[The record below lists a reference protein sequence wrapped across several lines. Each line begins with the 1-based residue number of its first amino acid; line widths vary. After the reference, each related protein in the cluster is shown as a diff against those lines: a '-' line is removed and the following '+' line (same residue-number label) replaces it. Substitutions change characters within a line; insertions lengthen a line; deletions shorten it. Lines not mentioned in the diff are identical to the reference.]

1 MKTNVD
7 RAARLQQAATRM
19 MIEGNVK
26 RYLHALRLLFALG
39 TAPRVMRRA
48 IPLPTAD
55 GSRPHYGKNFRP
67 AGSFS
72 GRLR

>member
-26 RYLHALRLLFALG
+26 RYLHALRLLFAL
-39 TAPRVMRRA
+39 RRRNLELA
-48 IPLPTAD
+48 WARLP
-55 GSRPHYGKNFRP
+55 G
-67 AGSFS
+67 
-72 GRLR
+72 